1 MTTPDELELKELLLE
16 ILQDLETLGIV
27 NINGEVI
34 DVKPSGLFFL
44 SMLALHTAYLMFV
57 SKNKKSIE
65 ELIENVKDPENVDE
79 LARLTTTSLLYE
91 ITLLRMARKLP
102 NPTLFSDVY
111 IDVLFKF
118 IQNVY
123 NNSTELCKM
132 TRESIIKL
140 YEDMKRDGV
149 F

>member
-44 SMLALHTAYLMFV
+44 SLLALHTAYLMFV

-65 ELIENVKDPENVDE
+65 ELIENVKNPENIDE
-79 LARLTTTSLLYE
+79 LARLSTTSLLYE

-102 NPTLFSDVY
+102 NPTLFPDVY
-111 IDVLFKF
+111 IDVLFRF

-123 NNSTELCKM
+123 SSSEELCKM
-132 TRESIIKL
+132 TRESILKL

-149 F
+149 V

>member
-16 ILQDLETLGIV
+16 ILQDLETLGVV

-44 SMLALHTAYLMFV
+44 SLLALHTAYLMFV
-57 SKNKKSIE
+57 SKNKKTIE
-65 ELIENVKDPENVDE
+65 ELIENVKNSENIDE
-79 LARLTTTSLLYE
+79 LARLSTTSLLYE

-102 NPTLFSDVY
+102 NPTLFPDVY

-123 NNSTELCKM
+123 NSSEELCKM
-132 TRESIIKL
+132 TRESILKL

-149 F
+149 L

>member
-1 MTTPDELELKELLLE
+1 MTTPDELALKEILIE

-27 NINGEVI
+27 ELDNEVV

-44 SMLALHTAYLMFV
+44 SMLALHSAYLMFV
-57 SKNKKSIE
+57 SKNKKTIE
-65 ELIENVKDPENVDE
+65 ELIENVKDPKNVEE

-102 NPTLFSDVY
+102 NPTLFNDMY

-123 NNSTELCKM
+123 RNSTELTRM
-132 TRESIIKL
+132 TRESILKL

-149 F
+149 L

>member
-1 MTTPDELELKELLLE
+1 MTTPNELELKELLLE

-27 NINGEVI
+27 NINGKVI

-44 SMLALHTAYLMFV
+44 SMLALHTTYLMFV

>member
-1 MTTPDELELKELLLE
+1 MTTSDELELKELLLE

-27 NINGEVI
+27 QINGKTVNVI
-34 DVKPSGLFFL
+34 PSGQFFL
-44 SMLALHTAYLMFV
+44 SLLALHTAYLMFV
-57 SKNKKSIE
+57 TKNKKTIKK
-65 ELIENVKDPENVDE
+65 LIENVKNQNNVDE

-91 ITLLRMARKLP
+91 ITLLRMTRKLP
-102 NPTLFSDVY
+102 NPTLFPDVY

-123 NNSTELCKM
+123 SSSEELCKM
-132 TRESIIKL
+132 TRESILKL

-149 F
+149 L

>member
-27 NINGEVI
+27 QINGETVNVI
-34 DVKPSGLFFL
+34 PSGQFFL
-44 SMLALHTAYLMFV
+44 SLLALHTAYLMFV
-57 SKNKKSIE
+57 TKNKKTIE
-65 ELIENVKDPENVDE
+65 ELIENVKNQNNVDE

-91 ITLLRMARKLP
+91 ITLLRMTRKLP
-102 NPTLFSDVY
+102 NPTLFPDVY

-123 NNSTELCKM
+123 SSSEELCKM
-132 TRESIIKL
+132 TRESILKL
-140 YEDMKRDGV
+140 YDDMKRDGV
-149 F
+149 L

>member
-1 MTTPDELELKELLLE
+1 MTEPDELELKELLLE

-44 SMLALHTAYLMFV
+44 SMLALHTTYLIFV
-57 SKNKKSIE
+57 TKNKKSIE
-65 ELIENVKDPENVDE
+65 ELIENVKNPENVDE

-102 NPTLFSDVY
+102 NPTLFPHVY

-132 TRESIIKL
+132 TRESILKL

-149 F
+149 L